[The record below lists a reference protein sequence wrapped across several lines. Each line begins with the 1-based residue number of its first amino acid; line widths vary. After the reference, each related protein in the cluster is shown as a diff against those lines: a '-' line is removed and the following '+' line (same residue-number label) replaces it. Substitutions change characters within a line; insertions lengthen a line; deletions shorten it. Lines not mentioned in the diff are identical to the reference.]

1 MALSAT
7 IYHLTID
14 LADIDRHVYEALELR
29 VARQP
34 SETAA
39 FMLMRVL
46 AYCLEYRDG
55 IEFTEGVA
63 SGTEPAVLVR
73 DLTGQLTAWIEVGMP
88 DASRVHRGSKLAGRA
103 AIYTH
108 RDVRQVLAQLQGS
121 KIHNSDAIPIYAFA
135 RAFIDDVA
143 AAIERRSSLTL
154 QITDREL
161 YVTIGD
167 RTFTTRIEQHRLS

>member
-7 IYHLTID
+7 VYHLTID
-14 LADIDRHVYEALELR
+14 LADVDRRVYETLELR

-34 SETAA
+34 SETAE

-46 AYCLEYRDG
+46 AYCLEYCDG

-73 DLTGQLTAWIEVGMP
+73 DLTGQVTGWIEVGMP

-108 RDVRQVLAQLQGS
+108 RDVRQVLAQLQSS
-121 KIHNSDAIPIYAFA
+121 KIHKSDAIPIYAFA
-135 RAFIDDVA
+135 RAFVDDVA
-143 AAIERRSSLTL
+143 AAIERRSSMAL
-154 QITDREL
+154 QVTDREL

-167 RTFTTRIEQHRLS
+167 RTFTTTIGEHRLA